1 MKRELMMGTD
11 SRTAHPIIY
20 SHLIPRIG
28 SCIWFL
34 PSTWSGDKIKMV
46 VEVRRKKD
54 QNLAEEEETSSRQQP
69 GVTMIHILHRINI
82 YIYIYI
88 CLHASFFME
97 NLAGNGNL
105 LWVILFQVRW
115 WRIPIVSVDTN
126 FHFAPY
132 LDGDV
137 TWIWW
142 VRNLPFA
149 DTTCLFA

>member
-1 MKRELMMGTD
+1 
-11 SRTAHPIIY
+11 
-20 SHLIPRIG
+20 
-28 SCIWFL
+28 
-34 PSTWSGDKIKMV
+34 MV

-105 LWVILFQVRW
+105 L
-115 WRIPIVSVDTN
+115 
-126 FHFAPY
+126 
-132 LDGDV
+132 
-137 TWIWW
+137 
-142 VRNLPFA
+142 
-149 DTTCLFA
+149 